1 MWLSGWVLTMSR
13 KIDTLAVYKCIVYLV
28 GEMGIF
34 LWKMSAKKEVFFYRG
49 ENVSDRNC
57 VEN

>member
-1 MWLSGWVLTMSR
+1 MSR